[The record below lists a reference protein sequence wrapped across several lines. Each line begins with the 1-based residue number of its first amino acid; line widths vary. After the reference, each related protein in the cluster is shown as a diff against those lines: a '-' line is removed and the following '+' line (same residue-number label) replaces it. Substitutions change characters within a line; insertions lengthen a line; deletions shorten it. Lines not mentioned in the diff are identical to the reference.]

1 MYDNNKSKLLHRML
15 PKTMAYVKSYDEL
28 TNWVY
33 FLLEDYDLL
42 EKYNT
47 VQDIKKEF
55 CSKPVYNKIFL

>member
-28 TNWVY
+28 TNWMY
-33 FLLEDYDLL
+33 FLLENYDLL

-47 VQDIKKEF
+47 V
-55 CSKPVYNKIFL
+55 